1 MYKTL
6 MSRNACN
13 CTCTLMLITP
23 NWRISGPM
31 KQNYCTYNE
40 LNRIG
45 IPSGRKET
53 SWLCTR
59 AGDELNKTGLQI
71 MSGWRRSN
79 CPVKPIFA
87 WTYPIFGRP
96 NNDNKN
102 IEPSNMQLKLD
113 TLNFVPTSV
122 NDRTN
127 CLAIYG
133 FDWSKPIFDRTFSVD
148 RPLFATMQGYLG

>member
-23 NWRISGPM
+23 NWRIWGPM

-45 IPSGRKET
+45 IPAVRKET

-71 MSGWRRSN
+71 ISRLA
-79 CPVKPIFA
+79 PVKLSGQ
-87 WTYPIFGRP
+87 TYFCSDISHLTNID
-96 NNDNKN
+96 NND
-102 IEPSNMQLKLD
+102 IEPSNIQLKLD
-113 TLNFVPTSV
+113 TLNFVLTSV

-127 CLAIYG
+127 CPAIYG
-133 FDWSKPIFDRTFSVD
+133 FDRLKPIFDRTLSVD
-148 RPLFATMQGYLG
+148 RLLFATMQGYLG